1 MKFEIIVSKFN
12 FLKNKIYNFLFNKAF
27 KMLSNQKLY
36 TFSRRLEWTLLLILF
51 AGAIYFQYETWTMY
65 LRQDSSFK
73 IKEENI
79 EEGPTLTFCP
89 RAGYEILKLLVAKR
103 LEHLNYNLHHF
114 NSSGWNFLIDGPNTI
129 NWQNQ
134 NITINQYTIKTLW
147 GTCVMLEFDFEDI
160 TKFVRDWIVIYMFF
174 VEDLEPDFWR
184 WTDDIENQDINQNET
199 WDIIL
204 NKTERISQDWLGYDV
219 YVTSKVEFV

>member
-1 MKFEIIVSKFN
+1 
-12 FLKNKIYNFLFNKAF
+12 
-27 KMLSNQKLY
+27 MLSNQKLY

-89 RAGYEILKLLVAKR
+89 RAGYEILQLMVANR
-103 LEHLNYNLHHF
+103 LEHVINNSHHF
-114 NSSGWNFLIDGPNTI
+114 NSGMNFLSEGQNTI
-129 NWQNQ
+129 NWKNQ
-134 NITINQYTIKTLW
+134 NITINQYTIETLW

-160 TKFVRDWIVIYMFF
+160 TKFVRDWIVIYMCF
-174 VEDLEPDFWR
+174 VEDSEPDFWSC

-199 WDIIL
+199 RDINP

>member
-1 MKFEIIVSKFN
+1 
-12 FLKNKIYNFLFNKAF
+12 
-27 KMLSNQKLY
+27 MLSNQKLY

-89 RAGYEILKLLVAKR
+89 RAGYEILQLMVANR
-103 LEHLNYNLHHF
+103 LEHVINNSHHF
-114 NSSGWNFLIDGPNTI
+114 NSGMNFLSEGPNTI
-129 NWQNQ
+129 NWKNQ
-134 NITINQYTIKTLW
+134 NITINQYTIETLW

-160 TKFVRDWIVIYMFF
+160 TKFVRDWIVIYMCF
-174 VEDLEPDFWR
+174 VEDSEPDSWSC
-184 WTDDIENQDINQNET
+184 WTDDIENQDNNQNET
-199 WDIIL
+199 RDINP
-204 NKTERISQDWLGYDV
+204 NKTEIISQDWLGYDV

>member
-1 MKFEIIVSKFN
+1 
-12 FLKNKIYNFLFNKAF
+12 
-27 KMLSNQKLY
+27 MLSNQKLY

-89 RAGYEILKLLVAKR
+89 RAGYEILQLMVANR
-103 LEHLNYNLHHF
+103 LEHVINNSHHF
-114 NSSGWNFLIDGPNTI
+114 NSGMNFLSEGQNTI
-129 NWQNQ
+129 NWKNQ
-134 NITINQYTIKTLW
+134 NITINQYTIETLW

-160 TKFVRDWIVIYMFF
+160 TKFVRDWIVIYMCF
-174 VEDLEPDFWR
+174 VEDSEPDSR
-184 WTDDIENQDINQNET
+184 SCWTDDIENQDINQNKT
-199 WDIIL
+199 WDINP

>member
-12 FLKNKIYNFLFNKAF
+12 SLKNKIYNFLFKKAF
-27 KMLSNQKLY
+27 EMLSNQKLY

-89 RAGYEILKLLVAKR
+89 RAGYEILQLMVANR
-103 LEHLNYNLHHF
+103 LEHVINNSHHF
-114 NSSGWNFLIDGPNTI
+114 NSGMNFLSEGQNTI
-129 NWQNQ
+129 NWKNQ
-134 NITINQYTIKTLW
+134 NITINQYTIETLW

-160 TKFVRDWIVIYMFF
+160 TKFVRDWIVIYMCF
-174 VEDLEPDFWR
+174 VEDSEPDSSSC
-184 WTDDIENQDINQNET
+184 WTDDIENQDINQNKT
-199 WDIIL
+199 WDINP